1 MKECQKSPRRML
13 KRLAFW
19 VFVAMSLPVYVLYRV
34 SKYVV
39 RDERVFCSFSQA
51 YSLVP
56 GFLGVY
62 LRMGFYR
69 LTIDKCPDNLWIGFG
84 TFFTTDKVSFGSN
97 VYVGSRCIISNCKI
111 GDDVIIG
118 SCVCVTS
125 GKSTHSIDDC
135 ESLIR
140 LQGSNKI
147 SVSIGDD
154 CWIGNGAI
162 IMSDVNAHSVVGAG
176 CVHNKTF
183 PEYSVVAGNPAR
195 LIRSRLG

>member
-1 MKECQKSPRRML
+1 MKGSRESL
-13 KRLAFW
+13 KRMSKRMVSW
-19 VFVAMSLPVYVLYRV
+19 VFVAVSLPVYIFYRV
-34 SKYVV
+34 SRCVI

-69 LTIDKCPDNLWIGFG
+69 LAIDKCPENIWVGFG
-84 TFFTTDKVSFGSN
+84 TFFTTDKVALGSN
-97 VYVGSRCIISNCKI
+97 VYIGSRCIVSNCKI
-111 GDDVIIG
+111 GNDVIIG
-118 SCVCVTS
+118 SGVSVTS
-125 GKSTHSIDDC
+125 GKATHSIDDC

-154 CWIGNGAI
+154 CWIGNCAI

>member
-1 MKECQKSPRRML
+1 MKLSRESL
-13 KRLAFW
+13 KRMSKRLVSW
-19 VFVAMSLPVYVLYRV
+19 VFVAISLPVYILYMV
-34 SKYVV
+34 SKGVI

-62 LRMGFYR
+62 LRMGFYQ
-69 LTIDKCPDNLWIGFG
+69 LAIDKCPENIWVGFG
-84 TFFTTDKVSFGSN
+84 TFFTTDKVALGSN
-97 VYVGSRCIISNCKI
+97 VYIGSRCIVSNCRI
-111 GDDVIIG
+111 GNDVIIG
-118 SCVCVTS
+118 SCVSITS

-140 LQGSNKI
+140 LQGSNKT

>member
-1 MKECQKSPRRML
+1 MKGLRESL
-13 KRLAFW
+13 KRMSKRMVSW
-19 VFVAMSLPVYVLYRV
+19 VFVAVSLPVYILYRV
-34 SKYVV
+34 SRCVV

-69 LTIDKCPDNLWIGFG
+69 LAIDKCPENIWVGFG
-84 TFFTTDKVSFGSN
+84 TFFTTDKVALGSN
-97 VYVGSRCIISNCKI
+97 VYIGSRCIVSNCKI

-118 SCVCVTS
+118 SGVSVTS
-125 GKSTHSIDDC
+125 GKATHSIDDC

>member
-1 MKECQKSPRRML
+1 MKGSRELL
-13 KRLAFW
+13 KRMSKRLVSW
-19 VFVAMSLPVYVLYRV
+19 CFVAVSLPVYILYRV
-34 SKYVV
+34 SRCVV

-69 LTIDKCPDNLWIGFG
+69 LAIDKCPENIWVGFG
-84 TFFTTDKVSFGSN
+84 TFFTTDKVALGSN
-97 VYVGSRCIISNCKI
+97 VYIGSRCIVSNCKI
-111 GDDVIIG
+111 GNDVIIG
-118 SCVCVTS
+118 SGVSVTS
-125 GKSTHSIDDC
+125 GKATHSIDDC

>member
-1 MKECQKSPRRML
+1 MKGIQETLKQRT
-13 KRLAFW
+13 KRLVSWMFLL
-19 VFVAMSLPVYVLYRV
+19 VSIPVYVLYRV
-34 SKYVV
+34 SRYVV

-62 LRMGFYR
+62 LRTGFYR
-69 LTIDKCPDNLWIGFG
+69 LTIEKCPENLWVGFG
-84 TFFTTDKVSFGSN
+84 TFFTTDKVALGTS
-97 VYVGSRCIISNCKI
+97 VYIGSRCIVSNCTI

-125 GKSTHSIDDC
+125 GKSTHAINDC